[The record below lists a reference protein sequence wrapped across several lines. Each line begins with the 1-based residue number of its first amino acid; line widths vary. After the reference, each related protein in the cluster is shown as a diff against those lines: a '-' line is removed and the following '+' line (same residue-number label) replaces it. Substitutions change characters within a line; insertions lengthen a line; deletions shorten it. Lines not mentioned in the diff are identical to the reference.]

1 MKTPPRLIL
10 PFIAFYCLISAG
22 SVFSQESAPSPER
35 KVLRVFDGDTI
46 LVSPGEKVRLIGID
60 TMETHD
66 GEKLTRQAR
75 IYKLKEKEIKKQ
87 GNKSK
92 KIVGKL
98 LKGKWVRLEPGR
110 EAKDAYGR
118 TLAFVYFTMREDK
131 LLKAVGQKFTEDR
144 APIEK
149 EFMLNR
155 VMVQYG
161 WAEALTR
168 YPFDYLGEFSQLEA
182 KARENRWGIWKK
194 LLKED
199 VQKN

>member
-1 MKTPPRLIL
+1 MKTSLRLLLLVIALYSLTPVPP
-10 PFIAFYCLISAG
+10 A
-22 SVFSQESAPSPER
+22 FSQEPVIPPDR
-35 KVLRVFDGDTI
+35 KVLRVFDGDTL

-60 TMETHD
+60 TMETHE

-98 LKGKWVRLEPGR
+98 LKGKWVRLAPGR

-118 TLAFVYFTMREDK
+118 TLAYVYFTIREDK
-131 LLKAVGQKFTEDR
+131 LLKAVGQKFPEGR
-144 APIEK
+144 PPGEK

-161 WAEALTR
+161 WAEAMRR
-168 YPFDYLGEFSQLEA
+168 YPFDYLEEFSELQAVA
-182 KARENRWGIWKK
+182 KQNRWGIWKK
-194 LLKED
+194 LIRSEPL
-199 VQKN
+199 